1 MDEGNNFIPLSD
13 KINDDGS
20 SPISGAPSNREENPS
35 SRPKSRNKGPVQ
47 TEHKNHHSVTTSIAF
62 RLRQQNGARWC

>member
-1 MDEGNNFIPLSD
+1 MTTWKKVPNSIQQHNQSRPASGSNPMDEGNNFIPLSD

-47 TEHKNHHSVTTSIAF
+47 T
-62 RLRQQNGARWC
+62 